1 MKAKKSKSADFHTT
15 IVNALNAYAHIPE
28 MKTDGSTFEKR
39 KIKLSAFSSDKTQLT
54 ITGGGSDAIPYF
66 ILPGNIRKVYLRKDR
81 DYDKIILV
89 GTVLIGEGVNSWD
102 QYKLNIYLKGYPS
115 NSEIPHQLK
124 NAFNAL
130 RNGTGK

>member
-1 MKAKKSKSADFHTT
+1 MKQKKGKSSDIHA
-15 IVNALNAYAHIPE
+15 IIIEALNTYAHIPE
-28 MKTDGSTFEKR
+28 MKPDGSTFEKR
-39 KIKLSAFSSDKTQLT
+39 KIKHSAFNPEKSQLL
-54 ITGGGSDAIPYF
+54 ITGGGNDAIPYY

-81 DYDKIILV
+81 DYDRIILV
-89 GTVLIGEGVNSWD
+89 GIILVGEGVHAWD

-130 RNGTGK
+130 RAEAGK